1 MSSQPT
7 DAPKSNRNW
16 VIFLFVS
23 IYLIATFLWRALTP
37 AHEYA
42 MRTDQ
47 VLTMALDLLVLVG
60 LIGMKRQVPQPGQV
74 LFWFAL
80 AAGIG
85 VFAIRLTSDAA
96 WWTDTSSIPYR
107 CVRIDP
113 PHPPFRRIPAMP
125 TQIRENHAKRMLKN
139 NQLVLCM
146 GVNQLRTPN
155 IAMIAAACGF
165 DAVYI
170 DLEHNPT
177 SLETAA
183 GVCVAALGMGITPI
197 ARVTSHDSH
206 DATRILDSGA
216 QGVMVPHIQN
226 AKEAKAIVKACLY
239 APKGHR
245 SAFGSG
251 PQLGYAAIPQAEVCK
266 IINEETVLMAM
277 IETPEA
283 VENAEEIAAVEGI
296 DVLHI
301 GASDLSTEMGIPGQ
315 YSSERMRAAFE
326 KVAGAARRYGKQMGV
341 GGVRQDFEF
350 QSWLIKL
357 GMRYLTG
364 GSDIAYILSA
374 GRADVKQLR
383 ELKIA

>member
-1 MSSQPT
+1 
-7 DAPKSNRNW
+7 
-16 VIFLFVS
+16 
-23 IYLIATFLWRALTP
+23 
-37 AHEYA
+37 
-42 MRTDQ
+42 
-47 VLTMALDLLVLVG
+47 
-60 LIGMKRQVPQPGQV
+60 
-74 LFWFAL
+74 
-80 AAGIG
+80 
-85 VFAIRLTSDAA
+85 
-96 WWTDTSSIPYR
+96 
-107 CVRIDP
+107 
-113 PHPPFRRIPAMP
+113 MP
-125 TQIRENHAKRMLKN
+125 TQIRENHAKRMLKD

-197 ARVTSHDSH
+197 ARVTSHDPH
-206 DATRILDSGA
+206 DATRILDCGA

-226 AKEAKAIVKACLY
+226 AKEARDIVQACLY

-326 KVAGAARRYGKQMGV
+326 KVAGAAHRHGKQMGV

-383 ELKIA
+383 ELKLD